1 MSKNPNWEQ
10 SHFNHLDT
18 FIQNRFRTESKVD
31 QIRIWTES
39 KVVQNRIRTESKV
52 VQNQIWT
59 ESKLYFMLGPEGVV
73 QSIELEIFFS
83 RFFRET
89 GKITTG

>member
-1 MSKNPNWEQ
+1 M
-10 SHFNHLDT
+10 DT

-39 KVVQNRIRTESKV
+39 KVVQNRI
-52 VQNQIWT
+52 WT
-59 ESKLYFMLGPEGVV
+59 ESKLYFMSGPEGVV